1 MRSAPHK
8 PSVGKLLDYSP
19 IGGFGLVTRRRRV
32 CVPVL
37 VLVALLAVTSLVAAP
52 VEQRG
57 RRTQDVFRT
66 GIELVQMAV
75 TVVDE
80 DGRLVGDL
88 RRDDFE
94 VFEDGVRQTLTD
106 FTRER
111 VPLSLGV
118 VLDVSQ
124 SMFGQRIDDARL
136 ALDQFLVDRLDPG
149 DEVFISVF
157 NHTPRLVVPWTI
169 GPRQLRNKLQDVRPY
184 GGTSLYDAITDALPL
199 FANREHQRAAMVLIS
214 DGSDT
219 GSEADVR
226 DVRRRLRRSPAFVY
240 AIAIDAPDSRPINDR
255 VNPFAL
261 REITSES
268 GGYTEVV
275 RDSPELGP
283 ATTRIAEELNHQYTL
298 AYRPVGQADGSYRS
312 IRVRIVGRDY
322 RVRTRRGYV
331 ADARLQD

>member
-1 MRSAPHK
+1 MLHDTPTKDPRDHSR
-8 PSVGKLLDYSP
+8 
-19 IGGFGLVTRRRRV
+19 IGGVRLFRSWARLSLFILGVT
-32 CVPVL
+32 
-37 VLVALLAVTSLVAAP
+37 LAVGGLADTP
-52 VEQRG
+52 GEQR
-57 RRTQDVFRT
+57 RQRTQEVFRA
-66 GIELVQMAV
+66 GIELVQMAA

-88 RRDDFE
+88 RREDFE
-94 VFEDGVRQTLTD
+94 VFEDGVPQTLTD
-106 FTRER
+106 FTRDR

-124 SMFGQRIDDARL
+124 SMFGQRIEDARL
-136 ALDQFLVDRLDPG
+136 ALDQFLTDRLDPG

-157 NHTPRLVVPWTI
+157 NHTQRIVVPWTI
-169 GPRQLRNKLQDVRPY
+169 GPRQLRNRLADVRPY
-184 GGTSLYDAITDALPL
+184 GGTSLYDAMMSALPL
-199 FANREHQRAAMVLIS
+199 FNTREHQRAAVVLIS

-226 DVRRRLRRSPAFVY
+226 DVRRLLRRSPAFVY

-275 RDSPELGP
+275 HDSPELGP

-298 AYRPVGQADGSYRS
+298 AYRPSGPVDGSYRS
-312 IRVRIVGRDY
+312 IRVRVVGREY

-331 ADARLQD
+331 ADAPLRN

>member
-1 MRSAPHK
+1 MLHDTPTKDPRDHSR
-8 PSVGKLLDYSP
+8 
-19 IGGFGLVTRRRRV
+19 IGGVRLFRSWARLSLFILGVT
-32 CVPVL
+32 
-37 VLVALLAVTSLVAAP
+37 LAVGGLAGTP
-52 VEQRG
+52 GEQR
-57 RRTQDVFRT
+57 RQRTQEVFRA
-66 GIELVQMAV
+66 GIELVQMAA

-88 RRDDFE
+88 RREDFE
-94 VFEDGVRQTLTD
+94 VFEDGVPQTLTD
-106 FTRER
+106 FTRNR

-124 SMFGQRIDDARL
+124 SMFGQRIEDARL
-136 ALDQFLVDRLDPG
+136 ALDQFLTDRLDPG

-157 NHTPRLVVPWTI
+157 NHTQRMVVPWTI
-169 GPRQLRNKLQDVRPY
+169 GPRQLRNRLEDVRPY
-184 GGTSLYDAITDALPL
+184 GGTSLYDAMMSALPL
-199 FANREHQRAAMVLIS
+199 FNTREHQRAAVVLIS

-226 DVRRRLRRSPAFVY
+226 DVRRLLRRSPAFVY

-275 RDSPELGP
+275 HASPELGP

-298 AYRPVGQADGSYRS
+298 AYRPSGPVDGSYRS
-312 IRVRIVGRDY
+312 IRVRVVGREY

-331 ADARLQD
+331 ADAPLRN